1 MPREVSPP
9 PRLRLRTPRR
19 AATCRR
25 PPAAPYNIL
34 FIPTDQERLFRPGEL
49 PKDYRLPA
57 HERLAKKGVDLVNP
71 HDIMVFDTDRPGE
84 KDHGDLDGAH
94 RHRRRAAH

>member
-1 MPREVSPP
+1 M
-9 PRLRLRTPRR
+9 
-19 AATCRR
+19 
-25 PPAAPYNIL
+25 
-34 FIPTDQERLFRPGEL
+34 FRPGEL

-94 RHRRRAAH
+94 RHRRRSAH